1 LQFWKSAFREVEKQ
15 LVETKGDVEAKDK
28 RILELEKQAKHA
40 AKAAAK
46 MQRLIIT
53 LKQELD
59 SLQRADE
66 GLVEKLLG
74 AAQSFE
80 ADKAS

>member
-40 AKAAAK
+40 AKAAEK